1 MTAPDPTEVEDFLDK
16 VSEVS
21 ILIEGLSKGT
31 ISPEYVDKKTPSI
44 TEKPKQAAAPAL
56 PSPRPTGPTSP
67 ATAAAPAADEAEA
80 LAKKAEEEEARQERL
95 REKAKELKANYERKQ
110 KARQRF
116 EEYGKENGQSKA
128 GTDYTRWDM
137 WCPEDEEDELINSI
151 TPSSSAFR
159 ALEKDIDERHARCV

>member
-1 MTAPDPTEVEDFLDK
+1 M
-16 VSEVS
+16 
-21 ILIEGLSKGT
+21 
-31 ISPEYVDKKTPSI
+31 
-44 TEKPKQAAAPAL
+44 
-56 PSPRPTGPTSP
+56 
-67 ATAAAPAADEAEA
+67 
-80 LAKKAEEEEARQERL
+80 AKKAEEEEARQERL

-116 EEYGKENGQSKA
+116 EEYGKENGQFKA